1 MAKSIDVNALPE
13 RVVSS
18 EDFVAIARQAL
29 SARSS
34 RAQYEKVEETTK
46 DELATKAMAL
56 REAEAE
62 RDNYIGLIRIVKPAT
77 GGASEDMQPVQI
89 QFKMAGKKKP
99 DANGKRGAFL
109 LIEDLTVLDELFGA
123 NRPVLWEPTKIV
135 TSVVPDALLESMRAA
150 QLNPWDYLEIKVK
163 DGMDH
168 IVARHAGVTST
179 EVVAPKEGFLA
190 RLQEFGRN
198 LCDEAK
204 EYIRDYLKEALST
217 AVNVGSKGR
226 A

>member
-1 MAKSIDVNALPE
+1 MAKSIDTNALPE
-13 RVVSS
+13 KIVNSV
-18 EDFVAIARQAL
+18 DFVEIARRAL

-34 RAQYEKVEETTK
+34 RAQFEKVEETTK
-46 DELATKAMAL
+46 DELAEKAKAL
-56 REAEAE
+56 REAETE
-62 RDNYIGLIRIVKPAT
+62 QDNYIGLVRVVKPT
-77 GGASEDMQPVQI
+77 TDTEDLQPVQV
-89 QFKMAGKKKP
+89 QFKMTGKRKA
-99 DANGKRGAFL
+99 DANGKRGAYL
-109 LIEDLTVLDELFGA
+109 MIDDLPVLDELFQA

-135 TSVVPDALLESMRAA
+135 TSVVPETLLESMKAA
-150 QLNPWDYLEIKVK
+150 SLNPWDYLEIKVK

-198 LCDEAK
+198 LATEAK
-204 EYIRDYLKEALST
+204 EYIREYLREALSIN
-217 AVNVGSKGR
+217 VNIGVKGK

>member
-13 RVVSS
+13 KVVSS
-18 EDFVAIARQAL
+18 ADFVEIARRAL

-34 RAQYEKVEETTK
+34 RAQYEKVEESTK
-46 DELATKAMAL
+46 DELAIKAIAL
-56 REAEAE
+56 REAEAAT
-62 RDNYIGLIRIVKPAT
+62 DNYIGLVRVVKPDTDTA
-77 GGASEDMQPVQI
+77 DMQPVQV
-89 QFKMAGKKKP
+89 QFKMTGKKKP

-109 LIEDLTVLDELFGA
+109 LIEDLPVLDELFGA

-135 TSVVPDALLESMRAA
+135 TAVVPDTLLESMKAA
-150 QLNPWDYLEIKVK
+150 NLNPWDYLELKVK

-168 IVARHAGVTST
+168 IVARHAGATST

-190 RLQEFGRN
+190 RLQDFGRN

-204 EYIRDYLKEALST
+204 EYVREYLKEALST
-217 AVNVGSKGR
+217 AVNVGSKGK

>member
-1 MAKSIDVNALPE
+1 MAKSIDTNALPE
-13 RVVSS
+13 KIVSS
-18 EDFVAIARQAL
+18 VDFVEIARRAL

-34 RAQYEKVEETTK
+34 RAQFEKVEETTK
-46 DELATKAMAL
+46 DELAEKAKAL

-62 RDNYIGLIRIVKPAT
+62 QDNYIGLVRIVKPAT
-77 GGASEDMQPVQI
+77 DTEDMQPVQI
-89 QFKMAGKKKP
+89 QMKMTGKKKA
-99 DANGKRGAFL
+99 DANGKRGAYL
-109 LIEDLTVLDELFGA
+109 MIEDLPVLDELFGA

-135 TSVVPDALLESMRAA
+135 TSVVPETLLESMKAA
-150 QLNPWDYLEIKVK
+150 SLNPWDYLEIKVK

-190 RLQEFGRN
+190 RLQEFGKN
-198 LCDEAK
+198 LMTEAK
-204 EYIRDYLKEALST
+204 EYVRAYLKEALV
-217 AVNVGSKGR
+217 VNVNIGSKGK